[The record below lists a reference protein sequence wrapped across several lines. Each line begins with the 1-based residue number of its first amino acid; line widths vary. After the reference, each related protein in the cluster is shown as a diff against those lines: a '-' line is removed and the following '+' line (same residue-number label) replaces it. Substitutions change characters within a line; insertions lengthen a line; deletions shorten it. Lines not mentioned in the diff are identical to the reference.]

1 MPYFITDEHDECGGW
16 AVVKSDGEMIGCH
29 LTKQGAVDQM
39 VAVSNDEG
47 IEPGGELPEIEDDD
61 VESTKTPLVAAYNLG
76 MIRFT
81 ASPVTIHAEKNG
93 EGKREIV
100 GVAAPYN
107 VEATVSDGT
116 TVKFL
121 PGSLPV
127 DGPAPKLIQNHDLTA
142 AIGVVTERVEDE
154 NGMYFVAR
162 VSKTAAGNDAL
173 ELAKDGVLDA
183 VSVGAEPIDAE
194 YDDNGTLVVASARW
208 VELSLVP
215 LGAFPQAR
223 VTQVAATQPK
233 DKQTMSETKN
243 ETKVETIA
251 AEAPAPAPSAPV
263 WAAAKVEREF
273 PLPTPGE
280 YMAAMHIGGEVWRNV
295 NAAYKQNIAK
305 NQTAIQAAL
314 SQNLTSDTL
323 GILPTPVLG
332 PVFQDLN
339 FVRPVVSALGTRAM
353 PNGNGRT
360 FIRPTI
366 TQHTRQEPQSPEGSA
381 VASRKMII
389 APNNVTRQT
398 VAGGVFISQQDI
410 DFTDPAALEQILR
423 DLAGMYLLKTDD
435 IAADALRSAAI
446 ASGSTWTVT
455 AGDPT
460 TLISALYDASRHI
473 QEDTNF
479 TPTHVFVSPDVW
491 EKLGSQLDDTNR
503 PVFGYTAG
511 TSLIGQNTIGAA
523 RELSYM
529 GTNVMGLQLVV
540 DNNFAADTLIV
551 ARAEGF
557 ECYENVRGIMTNDDP
572 ELLGRNFTYYGYFA
586 TFCPD
591 PSMLRSIAISVG
603 P

>member
-1 MPYFITDEHDECGGW
+1 MPYFITDEHEECAGW
-16 AVVKSDGEMIGCH
+16 AVIKQDGELIGCH
-29 LTKQGAVDQM
+29 LTRQAAIDQM
-39 VAVSNDEG
+39 VAVSNEEG
-47 IEPGGELPEIEDDD
+47 VEPGGELPELEDENEIEN
-61 VESTKTPLVAAYNLG
+61 TKPAHVAAYDLS

-81 ASPVTIHAEKNG
+81 ASPVALQAAKDG
-93 EGKREIV
+93 EGKREIM

-107 VEATVSDGT
+107 VEATVADGT

-127 DGPAPKLIQNHDLTA
+127 AGPAPKLIQNHDLTA

-162 VSKTAAGNDAL
+162 ISKTAAGNDAL

-183 VSVGAEPIDAE
+183 VSVGAEPLEAE
-194 YDDNGTLVVASARW
+194 YDENGVLVIAQARW

-215 LGAFPQAR
+215 LGAFPQAM
-223 VTQVAATQPK
+223 VTKVAAAKAKEQN
-233 DKQTMSETKN
+233 MSEIKT
-243 ETKVETIA
+243 ETKVETVA
-251 AEAPAPAPSAPV
+251 AEAPAAAPSAPV

-280 YMAAMHIGGEVWRNV
+280 YMAAMHIGGETWRQV
-295 NAAYKQNIAK
+295 NAAYKQHIAK

-314 SQNLTSDTL
+314 AQNLTSDTL

-353 PNGNGRT
+353 PNGNGRS

-381 VASRKMII
+381 VASRKMVI
-389 APNNVTRQT
+389 AANTVTRQT

-435 IAADALRSAAI
+435 IAADALRTAAI

-455 AGDPT
+455 AGDPSS
-460 TLISALYDASRHI
+460 LIAALYDAARHI

-479 TPTHVFVSPDVW
+479 TPTHVFASPDVW
-491 EKLGSQLDDTNR
+491 EKLGKQLDDVNR
-503 PVFGYTAG
+503 PVFGYTSG

-529 GTNVMGLQLVV
+529 GTNVMGLELVV

-586 TFCPD
+586 TFAPA
-591 PSMLRSIAISVG
+591 PKMLRSIAIA
-603 P
+603 

>member
-1 MPYFITDEHDECGGW
+1 
-16 AVVKSDGEMIGCH
+16 
-29 LTKQGAVDQM
+29 
-39 VAVSNDEG
+39 
-47 IEPGGELPEIEDDD
+47 
-61 VESTKTPLVAAYNLG
+61 

-81 ASPVTIHAEKNG
+81 ASPIQITAAEG
-93 EGKREIV
+93 EGKREIM

-107 VEATVSDGT
+107 VEAVVSDGT
-116 TVKFL
+116 AVKFL

-127 DGPAPKLIQNHDLTA
+127 DGPAPKLIQDHDLTR

-154 NGMYFVAR
+154 NGVYFTAR
-162 VSKTAAGNDAL
+162 VSKTQAGNEAL

-194 YDDNGTLVVASARW
+194 MDENGVLVVASARW

-223 VTQVAATQPK
+223 VTKVAAAK
-233 DKQTMSETKN
+233 EKENKTMSEITTTPIVDN
-243 ETKVETIA
+243 VEA
-251 AEAPAPAPSAPV
+251 APAPAPTAPV
-263 WAAAKVEREF
+263 WATAKVEREF

-280 YMAAMHIGGEVWRNV
+280 YMAAMHIGGEAWRQV
-295 NAAYKQNIAK
+295 NAAYKQNVAK

-314 SQNLTSDTL
+314 AQNLTSDTL

-339 FVRPVVSALGTRAM
+339 FVRPVVSALGVRSM
-353 PNGNGRT
+353 PNGNGRS

-381 VASRKMII
+381 VASRKMVI
-389 APNNVTRQT
+389 AANTVTRQT

-435 IAADALRSAAI
+435 IAADALRTAAI

-455 AGDPT
+455 PGDPSS
-460 TLISALYDASRHI
+460 LIAALYDAARHI

-479 TPTHVFVSPDVW
+479 TPTHVFASPDVW
-491 EKLGSQLDDTNR
+491 EKLGKQLDDVNR
-503 PVFGYTAG
+503 PVFGYTSG

-523 RELSYM
+523 SQLSYM
-529 GTNVMGLQLVV
+529 GTNVMGLDLIV

-557 ECYENVRGIMTNDDP
+557 ECYENVRGIMTNEDP

-586 TFCPD
+586 TFAAD
-591 PSMLRSIAISVG
+591 PSMLRSIAIA
-603 P
+603 